1 VNRRYVERKRPLPP
15 LKVQLFLNRLV
26 HVKGYRAFARQ
37 WVLPAMP
44 IIAVAKTAEKQQQDH
59 DQ

>member
-1 VNRRYVERKRPLPP
+1 MPH
-15 LKVQLFLNRLV
+15 LKLQLFFNRLV

>member
-1 VNRRYVERKRPLPP
+1 MPH
-15 LKVQLFLNRLV
+15 LKLQLFFNRLV
-26 HVKGYRAFARQ
+26 HVKSNYVFGRQ